1 MSKHL
6 RALGKL
12 KKNVLGLSTANLD
25 TEITSLSERRDKLP
39 TLIYEKTDEAI
50 AAEVLSNMV
59 DKYHL
64 KEASLVERK
73 GEKDGSVSLDFPSSM
88 EVTTFIESIN
98 EELSAKC
105 ETQTVI
111 DVAKRKVSEFFSEK
125 RRIGS
130 PFDSSID
137 VSTTSSILNY
147 RSFNDNAYN
156 YTDSSRYLHFINLV
170 EKGDLKLEFEVL
182 KTNSHLNT
190 LNYTYTLKSDET
202 GSEKLS
208 TSKETPDGAI
218 SNEKGNILI
227 IKSDKENVY
236 NVFTN
241 LSATGT
247 PATTTTY
254 DLNKESFSDFVVEV
268 KEDFK
273 VTYSLTF
280 EKSGLV
286 EKELKTP
293 TEKSFGVVE
302 RLVLAYRDTY
312 IKNYTEYLPDFAQL
326 KYFINQELEYEFGK
340 YEPRRKFASVE
351 ELGGEEISDLEK
363 LRSKY
368 TNFTNDIIST
378 LSNLFYGN
386 ITKSQRINEIEGYRK
401 IISISV
407 LNLGTQNDNSKNI
420 LRTYGESNL
429 IVVKDALNSLN
440 KENVAIDT
448 KITTLQTEKTFIT
461 EVQTERDEQIEDLE
475 EILGG
480 VDTTFIDKMGLSK
493 DTIISAKSAHTETL
507 KIFTGDRINTII
519 KDTIAK
525 GIFEV
530 EVFEL
535 TDIEAKLLLDGGY
548 YIKETTEPRKSGNKV
563 INVSS
568 WTINWESANSVT
580 EEKPPA
586 APGGPIALP

>member
-12 KKNVLGLSTANLD
+12 KKNVLGLSTVNLD

-73 GEKDGSVSLDFPSSM
+73 EEKVGSVSLDFPSSM
-88 EVTTFIESIN
+88 EVTTFIETIN

-111 DVAKRKVSEFFSEK
+111 DVAKKKVSEFFSLK
-125 RRIGS
+125 IGS
-130 PFDSSID
+130 PFRSSID
-137 VSTTSSILNY
+137 GSTTSSIINY
-147 RSFNDNAYN
+147 RSFNDNAYK

-182 KTNSHLNT
+182 KANSHLNT

-208 TSKETPDGAI
+208 ASKETPDGAI

-268 KEDFK
+268 KEDLK

-293 TEKSFGVVE
+293 TEKSFEVVE
-302 RLVLAYRDTY
+302 RLALAYRDTY

-326 KYFINQELEYEFGK
+326 KYFLNQNLEYEFGK
-340 YEPRRKFASVE
+340 YEPKSIKESVDDKGE
-351 ELGGEEISDLEK
+351 ELSDFEK
-363 LRSKY
+363 LKSKY

-386 ITKSQRINEIEGYRK
+386 KTKSQRINEIEGYRK
-401 IISISV
+401 TISISV

-420 LRTYGESNL
+420 LRTYGERNL

-440 KENVAIDT
+440 KENVEIDT

-525 GIFEV
+525 GLFEV

-586 APGGPIALP
+586 APGGPIVLP